1 MNDKEIDW
9 DKVQTVDQLKTV
21 VKLIVGSLSGKSK
34 VTVDKSF
41 FERANEETIKRVE
54 AICKDEK

>member
-9 DKVQTVDQLKTV
+9 NKVQTVDHLKTV
-21 VKLIVGSLSGKSK
+21 VKLLVNAFGGNSK
-34 VTVDKSF
+34 LTVNKSF

-54 AICKDEK
+54 SICKEIK

>member
-9 DKVQTVDQLKTV
+9 NKVQTVDQLKTV
-21 VKLIVGSLSGKSK
+21 VKLLVNVFGGNSK
-34 VTVDKSF
+34 LTVNKSF

-54 AICKDEK
+54 SICKEMK

>member
-21 VKLIVGSLSGKSK
+21 VKLLVNAFGGNSK
-34 VTVDKSF
+34 LTVNKSF
-41 FERANEETIKRVE
+41 F
-54 AICKDEK
+54 